1 MSVILDALKKLDRE
15 KSSRRNEPASI
26 AAEIL
31 KPDLPSSRKKISLT
45 IALGTFTIMAT
56 AAITYAVMAKFGFLS
71 KSSSPVPANLSAP
84 VQQASSASPET
95 GILLK
100 PSSPTASGVPP
111 SGPSGVVPAPSPP
124 LPAIPPVPRQQA
136 GPAPTS
142 REPVRD
148 ARDKISQVPPEVE
161 DDAEDEERA
170 LSLRREKAGRRVMPG
185 KADVPGADAKKT
197 TEPTPS
203 GSGITPTSLKLSA
216 IVWYEEPAKRFAVI
230 NGVISYE
237 GSVIE
242 GAKVVEIYPD
252 RVRFVQ
258 NDRQFEVPMFK

>member
-1 MSVILDALKKLDRE
+1 MSVILDALRKLDRE

-26 AAEIL
+26 AVEIL

-56 AAITYAVMAKFGFLS
+56 AAITYAVIATFGFLS
-71 KSSSPVPANLSAP
+71 KPSSPVPANLSAP
-84 VQQASSASPET
+84 GQKAPSSSQET

-100 PSSPTASGVPP
+100 PSSPTASSVPP
-111 SGPSGVVPAPSPP
+111 PGPSSVAPKQSPSVPGN
-124 LPAIPPVPRQQA
+124 LPVPRQQTGSA
-136 GPAPTS
+136 PVFRGPI
-142 REPVRD
+142 RD
-148 ARDKISQVPPEVE
+148 AQDKINQVLPEVE
-161 DDAEDEERA
+161 DDTENEERA
-170 LSLRREKAGRRVMPG
+170 LSLREEKAGRRAMPG
-185 KADVPGADAKKT
+185 KVDVPPADAKKT
-197 TEPTPS
+197 AEPRSS
-203 GSGITPTSLKLSA
+203 GSAITPASLKLSA

-252 RVRFVQ
+252 RVRFLQ
-258 NDRQFEVPMFK
+258 NDRHFEVPMFR

>member
-31 KPDLPSSRKKISLT
+31 KPDLPPSRKKISLT

-71 KSSSPVPANLSAP
+71 RPSSPVPATLSAPGQQIPSASQETGISQKPSSPAASTVFPPPSSSPVPKQL
-84 VQQASSASPET
+84 
-95 GILLK
+95 
-100 PSSPTASGVPP
+100 PP
-111 SGPSGVVPAPSPP
+111 VPAN
-124 LPAIPPVPRQQA
+124 PPVPRQQT
-136 GPAPTS
+136 GPVPAI
-142 REPVRD
+142 RGPVRD
-148 ARDKISQVPPEVE
+148 VRDKLNQMPLEVE
-161 DDAEDEERA
+161 DDTEDEERA
-170 LSLRREKAGRRVMPG
+170 LSLREEKAGRKVVPG
-185 KADVPGADAKKT
+185 KGDVPGADARRPG
-197 TEPTPS
+197 EPTLP
-203 GSGITPTSLKLSA
+203 GSAVTPPSLKLSA
-216 IVWYEEPAKRFAVI
+216 IVWYEEAAKRFAVI

-258 NDRQFEVPMFK
+258 NDRHFEVPMFK